1 MEYNN
6 NKAQNQT
13 IMPKPGKIFKKNIY
27 WQLFTVFFRIG
38 SFTIGGGYAMIP
50 LIRKEVVDRK
60 KWIEEKEFIDM
71 LAMAQSAPGM
81 IAVNTAI
88 FVGYK
93 VKGFRGSLA
102 TTLGSVIPAFL
113 IILLIAM
120 FFGEFRKNEVVTSVF
135 KGIRPVVVALIA
147 ASLYNLSGAAGITWK
162 TAVIPL
168 AVVLL
173 IWLAGLSP
181 VWIVLA
187 AIPGGIAYG
196 YFQAKRTDKNKV

>member
-1 MEYNN
+1 MS
-6 NKAQNQT
+6 
-13 IMPKPGKIFKKNIY
+13 KPGYIFKNNIY

-60 KWIEEKEFIDM
+60 KWIGEKEFVDM

-93 VKGFRGSLA
+93 IKGFRGSLA

-135 KGIRPVVVALIA
+135 KGIRPAVVALIA
-147 ASLYNLSGAAGITWK
+147 ASLYHLSEAAGVTWK

-168 AVVLL
+168 AVVVL

-181 VWIVLA
+181 VWIILA
-187 AIPGGIAYG
+187 TITGSIAYG
-196 YFQAKRTDKNKV
+196 HFKAKRTDKNKE